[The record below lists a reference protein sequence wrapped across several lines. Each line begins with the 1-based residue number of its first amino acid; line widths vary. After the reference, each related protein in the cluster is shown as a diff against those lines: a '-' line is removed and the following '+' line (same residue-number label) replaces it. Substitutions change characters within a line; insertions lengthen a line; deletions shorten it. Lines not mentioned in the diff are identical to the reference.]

1 MSTLSMIH
9 NFLRLGTN
17 FLKIRSDTKAI
28 TAVSKQKPVKIPV
41 MLTWLLYP
49 AGFFSISSQTASTR
63 QMEDTIF
70 SGVNFTFNSLSLLKP
85 IS

>member
-28 TAVSKQKPVKIPV
+28 TAVSKQKPVKMPV
-41 MLTWLLYP
+41 TLT
-49 AGFFSISSQTASTR
+49 
-63 QMEDTIF
+63 
-70 SGVNFTFNSLSLLKP
+70 
-85 IS
+85 